1 MSGEL
6 LNPAT
11 FTHCFVCGL
20 DNPRGL
26 RLRIHRDGDTAVAR
40 HGPLPSEIGYPDRFH
55 GGLVGLLV
63 DEMLV
68 YAGVCVGVWSMTAR
82 VSYRLRE
89 GIPPGTPID
98 IRAEVTRMRPRA
110 FVAVVALRCDGRL
123 VAEGEGT
130 CVVRDDASEI
140 IALHNDREGV

>member
-1 MSGEL
+1 M
-6 LNPAT
+6 
-11 FTHCFVCGL
+11 
-20 DNPRGL
+20 
-26 RLRIHRDGDTAVAR
+26 
-40 HGPLPSEIGYPDRFH
+40 
-55 GGLVGLLV
+55 GLLV